1 MADENVNISIEGGTM
16 EKIRVVW
23 QFNPITVVPI
33 IAAIVGGSIYVKTL
47 EWRLDSIESSRS
59 QSRIEFSNTL
69 KNLDDRTS
77 DLPYRMKEVEV
88 KGQAMADRQDRL
100 ADLVMTGQEA
110 TRKAMQDGFDAIRK
124 DMSVL
129 STKVEVVGS
138 KVDMMTGKPQP
149 GVFLRPK

>member
-1 MADENVNISIEGGTM
+1 M

-23 QFNPITVVPI
+23 QFNPITVMPI
-33 IAAIVGGSIYVKTL
+33 LVAIVGGAVYVKTL
-47 EWRLDSIESSRS
+47 EWRLDAIETSRA
-59 QSRIEFSNTL
+59 QSRVEFSNTL

-110 TRKAMQDGFDAIRK
+110 TRKAMQEGFDAIRK

-138 KVDMMTGKPQP
+138 KVDMMTGKPSP
-149 GVFLRPK
+149 GTFRPR